1 MMKNR
6 RGFVLPTVIFAITI
20 MSVVVIVA
28 LTTAADERRA
38 SRATREATLA
48 MYAADAGLRATYG
61 AWPTATVKTMAPGDS
76 ADLGWKTLP
85 NAAAYRAVIHRVDN
99 GGLKQYTVVVQGR
112 RTDPFAGVITVV
124 GGVGETPN
132 FKYAV
137 ATSGNISLTSVST
150 LDAWDSDKGTY
161 AATVQSAGNVRA
173 NGDVSVTLSTV
184 KGDATAAGNVNF
196 GFFGFVTG
204 TTTSSAPAMPAMD
217 VPACPGSFTPSANVP
232 TGAGISY
239 SAVTGVLTVS
249 GAVTLTLTDTAY
261 YFSSIVLSSGGKIS
275 FPGAPRA
282 VVMLRDSLNAGG
294 GTVANV
300 SGIPTNLS
308 FSSCGTSATP
318 AKWILSSGATPGYYS
333 VYAPNHVVSETGS
346 DDFYGAVV
354 GASYTSSGGGKFHF
368 DQALTRMPSGRLS
381 VEKGAWAQLPGS

>member
-6 RGFVLPTVIFAITI
+6 AGFVLPTVIFAITI

-61 AWPTATVKTMAPGDS
+61 AWPTAAVKNMVPGDS

-85 NAAAYRAVIHRVDN
+85 NRGAYRAVIHRVDN

-132 FKYAV
+132 FQYAV
-137 ATSGNISLTSVST
+137 ATAGNISLAGVST

-161 AATVQSAGNVRA
+161 AATAQSAGNVRA
-173 NGDVSVTLSTV
+173 NGDVSVTLSML
-184 KGDATAAGNVNF
+184 KGDATAAGNVNL
-196 GFFGFVTG
+196 GFLGIVTG
-204 TTTSSAPAMPAMD
+204 ASTSSAPAMPTMD
-217 VPACPGSFTPSANVP
+217 VPACPGSFTPAANVP

-249 GAVTLTLTDTAY
+249 GAVTLTLPDTAY
-261 YFSSIVLSSGGKIS
+261 FFSSIVLSSGGRIS

-282 VVMLRDSLNAGG
+282 MVMLRDSLNAGG

-300 SGIPTNLS
+300 SGMPTNLS

-318 AKWILSSGATPGYYS
+318 AKWILSSGITPEYYS
-333 VYAPNHVVSETGS
+333 VYAPNHAVTEIGLG
-346 DDFYGAVV
+346 DFYGAVV
-354 GASYTSSGGGKFHF
+354 AASYSSAGGRFHF
-368 DQALTRMPSGRLS
+368 DQALTRMPSGRLA
-381 VEKGAWAQLPGS
+381 VEKGTWAQLPGS